1 MATFIPTFEEATRD
15 GILVKMALTGA
26 PGSGK
31 TFTALALAA
40 YLSKTLDLG
49 DVFVIDSEN
58 RSSKKYVYDPKTQ
71 RGWKFKALYMPKDD
85 YSPQTYMKAIHA
97 AENAG
102 ARIIIIDSISHAWSG
117 VKGILEQVDELTDKA
132 AKDRGKSY
140 GNSFSD
146 GWRKA
151 TPLQNEF
158 VQSMLDSHA
167 HIIVTM
173 RSDPEWVLD
182 GKTPVKVGMAPKQ
195 RKDITFEFD
204 VVLDCDQ
211 NNTVMVSKTRCQE
224 LNDGNGVFKKP
235 NTDKIGAILSDW
247 VKTSDDVA
255 TKTAPTTVATKPAA
269 VNADVDPSHRAP
281 DPAHRALADDLCQR
295 IGQAPDNAALDLLR
309 DEIKQID
316 GAHKQRVLVTLLFR
330 RIAVAQTSTALDEI
344 AARVTVKA
352 FGERD
357 AMALHEA
364 IKGKRIDL
372 DVAQEPAA
380 ASVPDAAAA

>member
-1 MATFIPTFEEATRD
+1 MATFIPTFEEATRS

-31 TFTALALAA
+31 TYTALGLAT
-40 YLSKTLDLG
+40 YLARVLDLG

-58 RSSKKYVYDPKTQ
+58 KSTKKYVYDPKTR

-97 AENAG
+97 AEDAG
-102 ARIIIIDSISHAWSG
+102 ARIIVIDSISHAWSG

-158 VQSMLDSHA
+158 VQTMLDSHA

-211 NNTVMVSKTRCQE
+211 NNTIMVSKTRCE
-224 LNDGNGVFKKP
+224 ALNDGNGVFKKP
-235 NTDKIGAILSDW
+235 NVEKIAAVLTEW
-247 VKTSDDVA
+247 VKDSDDASAPVEPA
-255 TKTAPTTVATKPAA
+255 PPVVKHPAPVTAAAKPAG
-269 VNADVDPSHRAP
+269 P
-281 DPAHRALADDLCQR
+281 DPALQALAADLAQR
-295 IGQAPDNAALDLLR
+295 MATAPDNAALDALKDELRTIAPEHKQGVIVALLLR
-309 DEIKQID
+309 
-316 GAHKQRVLVTLLFR
+316 RVALAVTLD
-330 RIAVAQTSTALDEI
+330 ALDEL
-344 AARVTVKA
+344 AAKVTPKA
-352 FGERD
+352 FSERD
-357 AMALHEA
+357 CE
-364 IKGKRIDL
+364 RITTAVRARRADVE
-372 DVAQEPAA
+372 VAQVAAPAG
-380 ASVPDAAAA
+380 AAAA